1 MQPYLCKGHIHSE
14 TLLFDN
20 HNRPLTY
27 LRLAVTDRCNLRCS
41 YCMPEHGLNWL
52 SRSDLLSYEEMLRLC
67 RLLASLG
74 IEKVRI
80 TGGEPLVRRDMMH
93 FLEKLVNISGLKEV
107 GLTTN
112 GVATAQ
118 FIPKLKELGIRS
130 VNLSLDTLNRERFF
144 QITRRDELPAVMETL
159 FMLLNNDF
167 QVRINAVV
175 MENINDSDIVPLAEM
190 AEIYPL
196 DVRFIE
202 EMPFNGGDHGSG
214 VPYWNHTRILDML
227 RNRWPDMLRCA
238 DAPEST
244 SANYQA
250 PGMKGRLGVIAAWT
264 RSFCGTCNRIR
275 VTPQGMLKTCLYDGG
290 VLSIRDLMRTGASDA
305 ELTGTLLQAFS
316 QRPRDGWE
324 AEKNAAEHGAS
335 MATIG
340 G

>member
-1 MQPYLCKGHIHSE
+1 
-14 TLLFDN
+14 
-20 HNRPLTY
+20 
-27 LRLAVTDRCNLRCS
+27 
-41 YCMPEHGLNWL
+41 MPEHGLNWL
-52 SRSDLLSYEEMLRLC
+52 SRSDLLTYEEMLRLC
-67 RLLASLG
+67 RILAALG

-80 TGGEPLVRRDMMH
+80 TGGEPLVRRDMML
-93 FLEKLVNISGLKEV
+93 FLDKLVKIRGIKEV

-118 FIPKLKELGIRS
+118 FVPQLKELGIRS
-130 VNLSLDTLNRERFF
+130 VNLSLDTLDRERFF

-159 FMLLNNDF
+159 HLLLNDNF
-167 QVRINAVV
+167 RVRINAVV
-175 MENINDSDIVPLAEM
+175 MDKVNDGDIIPLAEM

-196 DVRFIE
+196 DIRFIE
-202 EMPFNGGDHGSG
+202 EMPFNGGDHGTG
-214 VPYWNHTRILDML
+214 TPAWNHVRILDTL
-227 RNRWPDMLRCA
+227 RERWPELTRCA

-244 SANYQA
+244 SANYRSA
-250 PGMKGRLGVIAAWT
+250 GMKGRIGVIAAWT

-290 VLSIRDLMRTGASDA
+290 VLSIRDLMRAGANDA
-305 ELTGTLLQAFS
+305 ELTDVLLQAFR

>member
-1 MQPYLCKGHIHSE
+1 
-14 TLLFDN
+14 
-20 HNRPLTY
+20 
-27 LRLAVTDRCNLRCS
+27 
-41 YCMPEHGLNWL
+41 MPEHGLNWL
-52 SRSDLLSYEEMLRLC
+52 SRSDLLTYEEMLRLC
-67 RLLASLG
+67 RILAALG

-93 FLEKLVNISGLKEV
+93 FLEQLVGISGINEV
-107 GLTTN
+107 GITTN

-118 FIPKLKELGIRS
+118 FIPQLKALGIRS

-159 FMLLNNDF
+159 HLLLDNDF
-167 QVRINAVV
+167 RVRVNAVV
-175 MENINDSDIVPLAEM
+175 MEKVNDSDIVPLAEL

-196 DVRFIE
+196 DMRFIE
-202 EMPFNGGDHGSG
+202 EMPFNGGDHGTG
-214 VPYWNHTRILDML
+214 TPAWNHVRILDTL
-227 RNRWPDMLRCA
+227 KTRWPALTRCA

-290 VLSIRDLMRTGASDA
+290 VLSIRDLMRTGADDA
-305 ELTGTLLQAFS
+305 ELTTALKQAFR

-324 AEKNAAEHGAS
+324 AEKNAAGHGAS

>member
-1 MQPYLCKGHIHSE
+1 M
-14 TLLFDN
+14 LFDN

-27 LRLAVTDRCNLRCS
+27 LRLAVTDRCNLRCA

-52 SRSDLLSYEEMLRLC
+52 SRSDLLTYEEMLRLC
-67 RLLASLG
+67 RILAALG

-93 FLEKLVNISGLKEV
+93 FLEQLVGISGINEV
-107 GLTTN
+107 GITTN

-118 FIPKLKELGIRS
+118 FIPQLKALGIRS

-159 FMLLNNDF
+159 HLLLDNDF
-167 QVRINAVV
+167 RVRVNAVV
-175 MENINDSDIVPLAEM
+175 MEKVNDSDIVPLAEL

-196 DVRFIE
+196 DMRFIE
-202 EMPFNGGDHGSG
+202 EMPFNGGDHGTG
-214 VPYWNHTRILDML
+214 TPAWNHVRILDTL
-227 RNRWPDMLRCA
+227 KTRWPSLTRCA

-290 VLSIRDLMRTGASDA
+290 VLSIRDLMRTGAHDA
-305 ELTGTLLQAFS
+305 ELTTALKQAFR

-324 AEKNAAEHGAS
+324 AEKNAAGHGAS

>member
-1 MQPYLCKGHIHSE
+1 
-14 TLLFDN
+14 
-20 HNRPLTY
+20 
-27 LRLAVTDRCNLRCS
+27 
-41 YCMPEHGLNWL
+41 MPEHGLNWL
-52 SRSDLLSYEEMLRLC
+52 SRSDLLTYEEMLRLC
-67 RLLASLG
+67 RILAALG

-93 FLEKLVNISGLKEV
+93 FLDKLVGISGIKEV

-118 FIPKLKELGIRS
+118 FVPQLKSLGIRS
-130 VNLSLDTLNRERFF
+130 VNLSLDTLDRERFF

-159 FMLLNNDF
+159 HMLLDNDF
-167 QVRINAVV
+167 RVRINAVV
-175 MENINDSDIVPLAEM
+175 MDGVNDSDIIPLAEM

-196 DVRFIE
+196 DMRFIE
-202 EMPFNGGDHGSG
+202 EMPFNGGDHGTG
-214 VPYWNHTRILDML
+214 IPVWNHVRILDTL
-227 RNRWPDMLRCA
+227 RERWPALTRCT

-250 PGMKGRLGVIAAWT
+250 PGMQGRLGVIAAWT

-290 VLSIRDLMRTGASDA
+290 VLSIRDLMRAGADDA
-305 ELTGTLLQAFS
+305 GLTDQLLQAFR

>member
-1 MQPYLCKGHIHSE
+1 M
-14 TLLFDN
+14 LFDN

-27 LRLAVTDRCNLRCS
+27 LRLAVTDRCNLRCA

-52 SRSDLLSYEEMLRLC
+52 SRSDLLTYEEMLRLC
-67 RLLASLG
+67 RILAALG

-80 TGGEPLVRRDMMH
+80 TGGEPLIRRDMMH
-93 FLEKLVNISGLKEV
+93 FLEQLVGISGINEV
-107 GLTTN
+107 GITTN

-118 FIPKLKELGIRS
+118 FIPQLKALGIRS

-144 QITRRDELPAVMETL
+144 QVTRRDELPAVMETL
-159 FMLLNNDF
+159 HLLLDNNF
-167 QVRINAVV
+167 RVRVNAVV
-175 MENINDSDIVPLAEM
+175 MEKVNDSDIVPLAEL

-196 DVRFIE
+196 DMRFIE
-202 EMPFNGGDHGSG
+202 EMPFNGGDHGTG
-214 VPYWNHTRILDML
+214 TPAWNHVRILDTL
-227 RNRWPDMLRCA
+227 KTRWPALTRCA

-290 VLSIRDLMRTGASDA
+290 VLSIRDLMRTGADDA
-305 ELTGTLLQAFS
+305 ELTTALKQAFR

-324 AEKNAAEHGAS
+324 AEKNAAGHGAS

>member
-1 MQPYLCKGHIHSE
+1 
-14 TLLFDN
+14 
-20 HNRPLTY
+20 
-27 LRLAVTDRCNLRCS
+27 
-41 YCMPEHGLNWL
+41 MPEHGLNWL
-52 SRSDLLSYEEMLRLC
+52 SRSDLLTYEEMLRLC
-67 RLLASLG
+67 RILAALG

-93 FLEKLVNISGLKEV
+93 FLEQLVGISGINEV
-107 GLTTN
+107 GITTN

-118 FIPKLKELGIRS
+118 FIPQLKALGIRS

-159 FMLLNNDF
+159 HLLLENDF
-167 QVRINAVV
+167 RVRVNAVV
-175 MENINDSDIVPLAEM
+175 MEKVNDSDIVPLAEL

-196 DVRFIE
+196 DMRFIE
-202 EMPFNGGDHGSG
+202 EMPFNGGDHGTG
-214 VPYWNHTRILDML
+214 TPAWNHVRILDTL
-227 RNRWPDMLRCA
+227 ITRWPALTRCA

-290 VLSIRDLMRTGASDA
+290 VLSIRDLMRTGAHDA
-305 ELTGTLLQAFS
+305 ELTTALKQVFR

-324 AEKNAAEHGAS
+324 AEKNAAGHGAS

>member
-1 MQPYLCKGHIHSE
+1 
-14 TLLFDN
+14 
-20 HNRPLTY
+20 
-27 LRLAVTDRCNLRCS
+27 
-41 YCMPEHGLNWL
+41 MPEHGLNWL
-52 SRSDLLSYEEMLRLC
+52 SRSDLMSYEEMLRLC
-67 RLLASLG
+67 RILASLG

-93 FLEKLVNISGLKEV
+93 FLGQLVRISGINEV

-118 FIPKLKELGIRS
+118 FVPQLKEMGIRS

-159 FMLLNNDF
+159 HLLLDNDF
-167 QVRINAVV
+167 RVRVNAVV
-175 MENINDSDIVPLAEM
+175 MDRTNDMDIVSLAEL

-196 DVRFIE
+196 DMRFIE
-202 EMPFNGGDHGSG
+202 EMPFNGGDHGTG
-214 VPYWNHTRILDML
+214 IPAWNHIRILDTL
-227 RNRWPDMLRCA
+227 KTRWPALTRCA

-275 VTPQGMLKTCLYDGG
+275 VTPRGMLKTCLYDGG
-290 VLSIRDLMRTGASDA
+290 VLSIRDLMRAGANDS
-305 ELTGTLLQAFS
+305 ELTSALEQAFR

-324 AEKNAAEHGAS
+324 AEKNAAGHGAS

>member
-1 MQPYLCKGHIHSE
+1 
-14 TLLFDN
+14 
-20 HNRPLTY
+20 
-27 LRLAVTDRCNLRCS
+27 
-41 YCMPEHGLNWL
+41 MPEHGLNWL
-52 SRSDLLSYEEMLRLC
+52 SRSDLLTYEEMLRLC
-67 RLLASLG
+67 RILAALG

-80 TGGEPLVRRDMMH
+80 TGGEPLVRRDMML
-93 FLEKLVNISGLKEV
+93 FLDKLVKIRGIEEV

-118 FIPKLKELGIRS
+118 FVPQLKELGIRS
-130 VNLSLDTLNRERFF
+130 VNLSLDTLDRERFF

-159 FMLLNNDF
+159 HLLLNDNF
-167 QVRINAVV
+167 RVRINAVV
-175 MENINDSDIVPLAEM
+175 MDKVNDGDIIPLAEM

-196 DVRFIE
+196 DIRFIE
-202 EMPFNGGDHGSG
+202 EMPFNGGDHGTG
-214 VPYWNHTRILDML
+214 TPAWNHVRILDTL
-227 RNRWPDMLRCA
+227 RERWPGLTRCA

-244 SANYQA
+244 SANYRS
-250 PGMKGRLGVIAAWT
+250 PGMKGRIGVIAAWT

-290 VLSIRDLMRTGASDA
+290 VLSIRDLMRAGANDA
-305 ELTGTLLQAFS
+305 ELTDVLLQAFR

-324 AEKNAAEHGAS
+324 AEKNAVEHGAS